1 MALKA
6 NGSIN
11 ISNTSRSRKC
21 KSCDDGEILQR
32 SACESTK
39 TPPVRPLDRSAL
51 GSEGSFERCS
61 RLTAVLTRLG
71 FYLLIFLGHLN
82 QLLFPPKVTKERN
95 REGYAP
101 LYRPFDEFYSRYV
114 YRRVRHCFNRP
125 VCSAPDAE
133 ITLMERSSD
142 DYNWTMRFTGREQ
155 PCVNLGSYNY
165 VGYRGG
171 KDEVE
176 AAARSYGLVLSSPR
190 AELGSCPLHE
200 LLENE
205 LSEFFGVEAA
215 VVFGNGFLTN
225 SLTLS
230 ALLGPDS
237 LVLSDASNH
246 TSLVLGMRLARVPVR
261 VFRHNDMRHLEQL
274 ARQARAEGRW
284 RKIVIVMEGIYSMEG
299 SLAALPAAIA
309 LKKQLGLH
317 LYIDEAHSIGLGPRG
332 RGATDACGVSPRDVD
347 VLMGT
352 FSKSFPGTGGYI
364 AGSAALV
371 RWLRAHGAAH
381 LYAQAMPPPV
391 AAQVLSA
398 LRDLRAPA
406 GQARV
411 AALRDNTRYFRA
423 RLQAMGV
430 VVHGHPQ
437 SPVIPV
443 LVYSSSKMAACVE
456 RLTAA
461 GVAAAG
467 VSFPATPLYQA
478 RLRFC
483 LSAAHTR
490 EHLDTALAAIQA
502 AADELGLR
510 YSRQHQHGNKALCAD
525 RTS

>member
-1 MALKA
+1 MLFYHQNA
-6 NGSIN
+6 
-11 ISNTSRSRKC
+11 RH
-21 KSCDDGEILQR
+21 
-32 SACESTK
+32 
-39 TPPVRPLDRSAL
+39 VRPLDRSAL
-51 GSEGSFERCS
+51 SAEGSFERCS
-61 RLTAVLTRLG
+61 RLTAVLTQLG
-71 FYLLIFLGHLN
+71 FYLLIFLGYLN
-82 QLLFPPKVTKERN
+82 QLLFSPKVTKEKN

-101 LYRPFDEFYSRYV
+101 LYRPFEQFYSLYV
-114 YRRVRHCFNRP
+114 YRRGRHCFGRP

-142 DYNWTMRFTGREQ
+142 DYNWSMRFTGHELQ
-155 PCVNLGSYNY
+155 CVNLGSYNY

-171 KDEVE
+171 KDEV
-176 AAARSYGLVLSSPR
+176 AAAMRRYGLVLSSPR

-200 LLENE
+200 QLENE
-205 LSEFFGVEAA
+205 LAGFFGVEAA
-215 VVFGNGFLTN
+215 VVVGNGFLTN
-225 SLTLS
+225 MLTLP
-230 ALLGPDS
+230 ALLGPDA

-246 TSLVLGMRLARVPVR
+246 TSLVLGMRLARVSVR

-274 ARQARAEGRW
+274 ARQARAEGCW
-284 RKIVIVMEGIYSMEG
+284 QKIVIIMEGIYSMEG

-317 LYIDEAHSIGLGPRG
+317 LYIDEAHSIGQGPRG

-352 FSKSFPGTGGYI
+352 FSKSFPGAGGYI
-364 AGSAALV
+364 AGSAELV
-371 RWLRAHGAAH
+371 RWLRAHGPAH
-381 LYAQAMPPPV
+381 SYAQSIPPPV

-437 SPVIPV
+437 SPVVPM
-443 LVYSSSKMAACVE
+443 LVYSTSKMVACVE
-456 RLTAA
+456 LLSAA
-461 GVAAAG
+461 GIAAVGVA
-467 VSFPATPLYQA
+467 FPATPMYQA
-478 RLRFC
+478 RMRFC

-490 EHLDTALAAIQA
+490 EHLDTALAAIEA

-510 YSRQHQHGNKALCAD
+510 YTRQRENKAQMATTLE
-525 RTS
+525 SF